1 MTWDM
6 GDQRR
11 NWRQRARECGRRTPV
26 PGSFLEG
33 PLFIAV
39 MSPIWCVVTLLTDL
53 VYTLGVTLAS
63 SELFTVAMLLGDA
76 WLFRRDRGGSRGPV
90 R

>member
-1 MTWDM
+1 
-6 GDQRR
+6 
-11 NWRQRARECGRRTPV
+11 
-26 PGSFLEG
+26 
-33 PLFIAV
+33 
-39 MSPIWCVVTLLTDL
+39 VVTLLTDL